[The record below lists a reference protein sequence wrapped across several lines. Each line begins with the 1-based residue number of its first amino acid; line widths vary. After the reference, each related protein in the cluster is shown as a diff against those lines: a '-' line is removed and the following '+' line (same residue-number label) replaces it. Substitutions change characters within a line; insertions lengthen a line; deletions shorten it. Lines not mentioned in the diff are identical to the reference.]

1 MSSSYDRNIDRLKS
15 AERRNAQTAMSQRTS
30 MAQIEGQRGI
40 EEADKIGRELEKFW
54 DDTWKDEEGMTF
66 EEATEYYGFYIEKIV
81 LNKPFEI
88 N

>member
-1 MSSSYDRNIDRLKS
+1 MYIATTQGLKYNHMLIS
-15 AERRNAQTAMSQRTS
+15 NSKFQSC
-30 MAQIEGQRGI
+30 
-40 EEADKIGRELEKFW
+40 RELEKFW